1 MIATSSIADLPGPPR
16 LPLLGNAHQL
26 VRVGRMH
33 RRAEEWARRYGP
45 IYRLEAGRR
54 PMVVVGD
61 RDAIDEI
68 LRERPEG
75 YSRPARMREVFEEMS
90 APGYPSDAVRW
101 GVFAAEGEE
110 WKQQRRLVVTALN
123 SNHLN
128 RFFGIVRTATA
139 RLHGRLAEAA
149 DAGGPVEIS
158 DLFSSFTVDVTSA
171 LALGHDLNTL
181 ERGDVELQ
189 RHIQHMVAMVGRRI
203 AAPISYWRWVK
214 LPADRALD
222 RSLTE
227 IYRAVEDFIERGRSR
242 LEAEPERC
250 ESPRNLL
257 DGLLA
262 AQKRDG
268 AFSDEEILY
277 NVLTILIAGED
288 TTAHT
293 LGWTVWLLASSP
305 EAQNRL
311 AAEAVEVLGDERVP
325 AQYEDTERLSYAEA
339 VLRESMRL
347 KSIVPV
353 LPLEPNRDTT
363 ICGTRIPAGTQLLL
377 LLRAAA
383 RTAAGRSEDFAP
395 ERWLDED
402 EGTAA
407 PKSLTFGAGPRFC
420 PGRNLA
426 FLESKAALAMFAR
439 GFRVELDRSG
449 GPVREEYGATMV
461 PRGLRIRVHRAPVAA
476 AAAG

>member
-1 MIATSSIADLPGPPR
+1 MTATRSIADLPGPPR

-26 VRVGRMH
+26 VHVDRMH
-33 RRAEEWARRYGP
+33 TRAEEWARRYGP
-45 IYRLEAGRR
+45 IFRLEAGRR
-54 PMVVVGD
+54 PMVVIGD

-68 LRERPEG
+68 LRDRPEG
-75 YSRPARMREVFEEMS
+75 YGRPARMREVLGEVS
-90 APGYPSDAVRW
+90 APGYPSDAVQW

-110 WKQQRRLVVTALN
+110 WKKQRRLVVTALN
-123 SNHLN
+123 TNHLH
-128 RFFGIVRTATA
+128 RYFSIVRTATA
-139 RLHGRLAEAA
+139 RLHRRLEAVA
-149 DAGGPVEIS
+149 DDGGPVEIS

-181 ERGDVELQ
+181 EGGDVELQ
-189 RHIQHMVAMVGRRI
+189 RHIQHMVAMIGRRI
-203 AAPISYWRWVK
+203 AAPVAYWRWFK

-222 RSLTE
+222 RSAAE
-227 IYRAVEDFIERGRSR
+227 IYGAVEDFIERGRSR

-262 AQKRDG
+262 AQKTDG
-268 AFSDEEILY
+268 AFSDEEIVY

-293 LGWTVWLLASSP
+293 LGWTVWLLGSNP
-305 EAQNRL
+305 EARERL
-311 AAEAVEVLGDERVP
+311 AAEAVEVLGDERFP
-325 AQYEDTERLSYAEA
+325 AEYEDTERLTYAEA

-347 KSIVPV
+347 KSIIPV

-383 RTAAGRSEDFAP
+383 RTAAGRSDDFAP
-395 ERWLDED
+395 ERWLEED
-402 EGTAA
+402 EETAA

-426 FLESKAALAMFAR
+426 FLESKAALATLAR
-439 GFRVELDRSG
+439 SFRLELDESG

-461 PRGLRIRVHRAPVAA
+461 PRGLRMRVRPAGVAA
-476 AAAG
+476 TAPG